1 MHCRTTES
9 RPPQSEAFN
18 QLLEGSRQVP
28 MATIRIRLP
37 RQARQTLSPI
47 RAQPALKPAQL
58 QTVLTRHLRQR
69 HAILQARTQQAEPIQ
84 GKLTSRLWQRRKPWA
99 FSRPRWFFGWLRTG

>member
-1 MHCRTTES
+1 MTACLKRT
-9 RPPQSEAFN
+9 RPP
-18 QLLEGSRQVP
+18 
-28 MATIRIRLP
+28 T
-37 RQARQTLSPI
+37 RQTLSPI

-84 GKLTSRLWQRRKPWA
+84 GKLTSRLWQGRESWA
-99 FSRPRWFFGWLRTG
+99 FGPRHWFFGRFRTGE

>member
-28 MATIRIRLP
+28 MATIRIGLP
-37 RQARQTLSPI
+37 RQACQTLSPI
-47 RAQPALKPAQL
+47 CAQLALKPAQL
-58 QTVLTRHLRQR
+58 QTVLTRYLRQR
-69 HAILQARTQQAEPIQ
+69 HAIFQARTQQAEPIQ
-84 GKLTSRLWQRRKPWA
+84 GKLPSRLWQGREPWV
-99 FSRPRWFFGWLRTG
+99 FSRPR